1 MGQDND
7 MLSPRQSHLDQPF
20 INSDINLDSND
31 MLLIILADFVLLTK
45 FIEFYLKMEEVL

>member
-1 MGQDND
+1 MGQDKD
-7 MLSPRQSHLDQPF
+7 MLSLRQSHLDQPF

-45 FIEFYLKMEEVL
+45 FIESYLKMKVAL